1 MSEHKTFKDTFDDIC
16 NFKSISI
23 QGLMLIS
30 FTVVSAVIV
39 FVLGIIFYKF
49 FSIQSAQTIIQ
60 STKQVTSQT
69 TTNLEDY
76 LQQMRQLSDTLYY
89 NSIKEI
95 DISNATCETEMNML
109 YEANKDKLISFALF
123 SEDGK
128 LIAASPNA
136 DLKDDVDVKTQ
147 QWFLDAVSEVENLHF
162 SLPHV
167 QNL

>member
-1 MSEHKTFKDTFDDIC
+1 
-16 NFKSISI
+16 
-23 QGLMLIS
+23 
-30 FTVVSAVIV
+30 
-39 FVLGIIFYKF
+39 
-49 FSIQSAQTIIQ
+49 
-60 STKQVTSQT
+60 
-69 TTNLEDY
+69 
-76 LQQMRQLSDTLYY
+76 
-89 NSIKEI
+89 
-95 DISNATCETEMNML
+95 MNML

-167 QNL
+167 QNLFDDSSIRYNWVISLSRSVSLNDHGKMCEGVLLVDMNYSYIEQILNSVNTDNTNFYTYLIDGSGAVI